1 MCLCVIA
8 VSVCDR
14 EKERCLQARVS
25 ECVNGSLFSALLL
38 TEILWTLSENVLPKR
53 EKSLIEETKKTNKL

>member
-1 MCLCVIA
+1 MCLCVSMIA

-14 EKERCLQARVS
+14 ERERCLQARVS

-38 TEILWTLSENVLPKR
+38 TEILWTLRENVLPEGDLKGRR
-53 EKSLIEETKKTNKL
+53 EKIH